1 MSHVETVYIT
11 LLFTDR
17 QEEKEREEKKRTAII
32 VGVKGNFTNSTSDLE
47 ITWQLIM
54 FNISLIL
61 EFLPYLIQNIYKSSS
76 CTTSP
81 TSIPS
86 GVLLLPSGYHLLVTW
101 DFRTQVRI
109 CTGY

>member
-47 ITWQLIM
+47 IT
-54 FNISLIL
+54 
-61 EFLPYLIQNIYKSSS
+61 
-76 CTTSP
+76 
-81 TSIPS
+81 
-86 GVLLLPSGYHLLVTW
+86 
-101 DFRTQVRI
+101 
-109 CTGY
+109 